1 MKHHR
6 PRNNYLRAYRKRSG
20 LSQRELA
27 KLLGYNDAGQVSR
40 HERAASNP
48 PLSAALA
55 YEAIF
60 RAPIASIFA
69 GMQADVVRDI
79 EVKLKEIKLTLESVA
94 SRPSNASLVA
104 QKLAWLGGRERPK
117 GSR

>member
-1 MKHHR
+1 MNHHNS
-6 PRNNYLRAYRKRSG
+6 RNNYLRAYRKKSG

-27 KLLGYNDAGQVSR
+27 RLLGYNDAGQVSR
-40 HERAASNP
+40 HERSASSP

-79 EVKLKEIKLTLESVA
+79 EVKLKQMKLTLESAA

-104 QKLAWLGGRERPK
+104 QKLAWLGGRGKEER
-117 GSR
+117 SQ